1 MYISVFCDLQC
12 LKMILNVDFISES
25 TILTDNNKQLRYNVK
40 VMSAISFS
48 NIIDALTTNQ

>member
-12 LKMILNVDFISES
+12 LKIILNVDFISES

-48 NIIDALTTNQ
+48 NIIDVLMTNQ